1 MRHTVTFKTTTD
13 IKNFA
18 TDMNT
23 FIPDVNIYYG
33 HQVFDAKSI
42 LCLMSL
48 QLYKSYEVE
57 LLADNKL
64 TQDIF
69 AKIVSKYGG

>member
-1 MRHTVTFKTTTD
+1 MRHTVIFKTTTD

-18 TDMNT
+18 SDMNT

-42 LCLMSL
+42 ICLMSL
-48 QLYKSYEVE
+48 QLFKEYEVE
-57 LLADNKL
+57 IITDNKI
-64 TQDIF
+64 TIDIF
-69 AKIVSKYGG
+69 SKIVSRFGG

>member
-1 MRHTVTFKTTTD
+1 MRYTVIFKTTTD

-23 FIPDVNIYYG
+23 FIPDINLYYG

-42 LCLMSL
+42 ICLMSL
-48 QLYKSYEVE
+48 QLFKEYEVE
-57 LLADNKL
+57 IITDNKI
-64 TQDIF
+64 TIDIF
-69 AKIVSKYGG
+69 SKIVSRFGG